1 MTKTTVFSVNT
12 VVPSQDIH
20 KISYDSNQTLLDADV
35 ILFTPCK
42 EALSSSQVIS
52 GTPQLDREK
61 SIKVEQQHDHWKNEI
76 HAAATNGKLVI
87 VFLEKPIR
95 AVLTDARGY
104 FRGEIGSYDI
114 LPTITGYSTITGTK
128 MKSTNAASIIQTY
141 WKEFS
146 HISSYRVAIEGR
158 FSDIL
163 LESEAGNRVVG
174 AINRDK
180 SGGAILYLPLVDFR
194 TESLYRKG
202 TKEWTEAGLQAGNR
216 FVSEIVKLADTLLG
230 NASKTP
236 PPDWV
241 NEDEYRI
248 SVESDIQKCIGG
260 VDKEIRR
267 LREKKCILEQEL
279 ASVAEPRRLLFE
291 KGKALE
297 EAIVDGLRSMG
308 FQAAG
313 FDDGESEF
321 DAVFSSPEGE
331 RFIGEAEG
339 RDNKAISIDKFSQLE
354 RNLNEDFARGE
365 IEEFAKGILF
375 GNAYRLLAPVD
386 RQETFTD
393 KCLKAA
399 KRTGCALIRT
409 NDMFGPIRYLKT
421 HPEDKDYARGC
432 REAILKGGGI

>member
-1 MTKTTVFSVNT
+1 ML
-12 VVPSQDIH
+12 
-20 KISYDSNQTLLDADV
+20 TLFFLLLARKHSHLV
-35 ILFTPCK
+35 R
-42 EALSSSQVIS
+42 VIS

-61 SIKVEQQHDHWKNEI
+61 SIKVEQQRHHWKNEI
-76 HAAATNGKLVI
+76 RAAATNGKLVI

-95 AVLTDARGY
+95 AVLTDASGY

-128 MKSTNAASIIQTY
+128 MKSTNAASLIQTY

-194 TESLYRKG
+194 TETFYRKG
-202 TKEWTEAGLQAGNR
+202 TKQWTEAGLQAGNR

-248 SVESDIQKCIGG
+248 SVESDIQKRIGG
-260 VDKEIRR
+260 
-267 LREKKCILEQEL
+267 
-279 ASVAEPRRLLFE
+279 
-291 KGKALE
+291 
-297 EAIVDGLRSMG
+297 
-308 FQAAG
+308 
-313 FDDGESEF
+313 
-321 DAVFSSPEGE
+321 
-331 RFIGEAEG
+331 G
-339 RDNKAISIDKFSQLE
+339 RQRD
-354 RNLNEDFARGE
+354 
-365 IEEFAKGILF
+365 
-375 GNAYRLLAPVD
+375 
-386 RQETFTD
+386 
-393 KCLKAA
+393 
-399 KRTGCALIRT
+399 
-409 NDMFGPIRYLKT
+409 
-421 HPEDKDYARGC
+421 
-432 REAILKGGGI
+432 